1 MLGVH
6 PKKLQR
12 MLQVYGS
19 NFRNLVQEVRFET
32 GARYL
37 QTSNASLTRIANLV
51 GYSAVSAFSRA
62 FKERFGISPRAW
74 RNQPINF
81 TCIRADSQLEE
92 FTLES
97 RDIYS

>member
-19 NFRNLVQEVRFET
+19 NFRNLVQEVRLET

-51 GYSAVSAFSRA
+51 GYSAVSAFPIAVSLSRLHNLHY
-62 FKERFGISPRAW
+62 IS
-74 RNQPINF
+74 
-81 TCIRADSQLEE
+81 
-92 FTLES
+92 
-97 RDIYS
+97 

>member
-19 NFRNLVQEVRFET
+19 NFRNLDQEVRLET

-37 QTSNASLTRIANLV
+37 QTSNASLTRIANLAD
-51 GYSAVSAFSRA
+51 YSAVSAYSRA

-74 RNQPINF
+74 RNQHIGGKLGTVTYF
-81 TCIRADSQLEE
+81 RIQTIGC
-92 FTLES
+92 ES
-97 RDIYS
+97 F